1 MTEHIADGLDAIA
14 RPPLLH
20 HAQMNTATRTG
31 LAARLKDET
40 RQLHTLAERSG
51 VMADLLHGR
60 LGLNGYCEL
69 LRNLRAIYA
78 ALEAGLDQ
86 HPPAPRLWRP
96 ELRRLAALERDLG
109 WLHPAPW
116 RADEP
121 LTPAA
126 AAYVTRLQALAQAE
140 PTQLLAHAYLRYLG
154 DLHGGQMLAR
164 LVRQRFGLEGTEG
177 TAFYAFG
184 EPEQV
189 EALKR
194 DFRAG
199 LDALDLTEQQADA
212 FVAEAC
218 EAFRLH
224 QRLFEELQA

>member
-1 MTEHIADGLDAIA
+1 MNIAT
-14 RPPLLH
+14 
-20 HAQMNTATRTG
+20 TAS
-31 LAARLKDET
+31 LAVRLKEET

-51 VMADLLHGR
+51 VMVDLLQGR
-60 LGLNGYCEL
+60 LGLGGYCEL

-78 ALEAGLDQ
+78 ALEAGLDR
-86 HPPAPRLWRP
+86 HPPPARLWRQ
-96 ELRRLAALERDLG
+96 ELRRLTSLEKDLDR
-109 WLHPAPW
+109 LHPAPW
-116 RADEP
+116 RADNS

-126 AAYVTRLQALAQAE
+126 AAYVTRLQALTHTD
-140 PTQLLAHAYLRYLG
+140 PTRLLAHAYVRYLG

-164 LVRQRFGLEGTEG
+164 LVRQRFGLEGPQG

-189 EALKR
+189 EMLKQ

-199 LDALDLTEQQADA
+199 LDALHLTREQADVL
-212 FVAEAC
+212 VAEAC

-224 QRLFEELQA
+224 VKLFEELQA